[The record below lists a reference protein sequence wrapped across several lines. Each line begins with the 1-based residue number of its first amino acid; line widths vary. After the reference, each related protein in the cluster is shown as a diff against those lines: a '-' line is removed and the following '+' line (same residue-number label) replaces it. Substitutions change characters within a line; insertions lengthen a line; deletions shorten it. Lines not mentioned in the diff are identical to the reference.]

1 MCCSTLFKV
10 LEWFWIETP
19 MVSVQ
24 QPCRSRTATAA
35 VAEEKRTEVS
45 VRRAGS
51 DNVQLSQKHSE
62 WNIHINPPCP
72 LDFQQNLQVQ
82 MEGKSASPEKF
93 QVQKPN
99 LPEGFPVFAAI
110 DFPIDPPGGDSNLIS
125 LATAATALT
134 PQQGGCTMVD
144 LTWSNRPNF
153 QMVTTM
159 HCGCT
164 MIPWDT
170 GCDLVKLRHWKR
182 KFIIP
187 PTDTPFMV

>member
-1 MCCSTLFKV
+1 
-10 LEWFWIETP
+10 
-19 MVSVQ
+19 
-24 QPCRSRTATAA
+24 
-35 VAEEKRTEVS
+35 
-45 VRRAGS
+45 
-51 DNVQLSQKHSE
+51 
-62 WNIHINPPCP
+62 
-72 LDFQQNLQVQ
+72 
-82 MEGKSASPEKF
+82 
-93 QVQKPN
+93 
-99 LPEGFPVFAAI
+99 
-110 DFPIDPPGGDSNLIS
+110 
-125 LATAATALT
+125 
-134 PQQGGCTMVD
+134 MVD